1 MWNELIGSS
10 LKLPGGSLI
19 FNTLQQQQQQL
30 SQFTPQQ
37 SQQPTTSSPQ
47 QPGEQV
53 CAFQPF
59 ICFVLQNC
67 NFFFLIPTIFDM
79 VLVQTD
85 NSYSAFIISSSGQLL
100 GTYFKFF
107 FCPCSPYI
115 FCPVIILLFAVF
127 CLCWNRNVHIIMK
140 LRAKER

>member
-1 MWNELIGSS
+1 MVHSFLTLCSSSNSSS
-10 LKLPGGSLI
+10 LSLHHSSLSNLQLPVLNSQGSRYVL
-19 FNTLQQQQQQL
+19 
-30 SQFTPQQ
+30 
-37 SQQPTTSSPQ
+37 SSPLFALYYRI
-47 QPGEQV
+47 V
-53 CAFQPF
+53 T
-59 ICFVLQNC
+59 
-67 NFFFLIPTIFDM
+67 FFFLIPTIFDM